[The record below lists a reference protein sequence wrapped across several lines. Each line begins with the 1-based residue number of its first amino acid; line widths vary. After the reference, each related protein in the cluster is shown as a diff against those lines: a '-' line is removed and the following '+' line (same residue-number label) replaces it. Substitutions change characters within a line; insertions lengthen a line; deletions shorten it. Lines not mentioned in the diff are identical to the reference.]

1 MEKIMEQQNKMTAE
15 DALKILDEATN
26 SVKTDRR
33 GHSLILQALDALKE
47 KLLLNK
53 EKDKET

>member
-1 MEKIMEQQNKMTAE
+1 MEQQNKMTAE